1 MTENE
6 RLKIFRKSLNKTQ
19 SEFGAVVGLQQ
30 GSYADV
36 ERGKVK
42 VSGDIKTALNKEFS
56 LNVDWLESEKGEMTL
71 KKNGNTKSLGEINY
85 PFEAGDTPFID
96 LGEGKL
102 IMIVPLVNEYAYG
115 GYLAG
120 YKDPEFLDE
129 LPKHTII
136 VDKYHKGTYRAFEVV
151 GDSMDDNTK
160 ESIPDGCIVTAR
172 EIQHHLWSS
181 KFHTHRFKDYVIV
194 HKKYG
199 IITKRITNHDTNTGI
214 ITCHSLNPDKV
225 NYADFEIHLDDVKQM
240 FNVVNVLLKR

>member
-1 MTENE
+1 MLDVSRNQVYQYFASSNMERETVNKILITFDATEE
-6 RLKIFRKSLNKTQ
+6 EIFGVSQ
-19 SEFGAVVGLQQ
+19 SKDQ
-30 GSYADV
+30 
-36 ERGKVK
+36 
-42 VSGDIKTALNKEFS
+42 
-56 LNVDWLESEKGEMTL
+56 
-71 KKNGNTKSLGEINY
+71 GNTKSIGEINY
-85 PFEAGDTPFID
+85 PFVAGETPFID

-172 EIQHHLWSS
+172 EIQHHLWTS
-181 KFHTHRFKDYVIV
+181 KFHIHRFKDYVIV
-194 HKKYG
+194 HKKHG
-199 IITKRITNHDTNTGI
+199 IITKRISHHDTDTGI
-214 ITCHSLNPDKV
+214 ITCHSLNPDKD
-225 NYADFEIHLDDVKQM
+225 NYPDFEVHLDDVKQM